1 MVLFLG
7 LSTGCED
14 RPRHVLR
21 RISRVF
27 LAKDP
32 KTDAT
37 KGTKAT
43 DPTLTDGTFRMAPR
57 TPPYQPKDAPDLEK
71 NRTLYVVN
79 YAHLDTQ
86 WRWGFPLTVNQFLPD
101 TVYSNVDYFER
112 YPSHIFN
119 FTGASRYDLIEE
131 YHPELFRTVTHWVKL
146 GRWFPAGNQWEECD
160 VLVPS
165 AESIL
170 RQILTGN
177 RYFEEHFG
185 TQSQEF
191 MLPDSFG
198 FPASLPSILSHAGL
212 RGFSTQKLTWH
223 SAKGIPFN
231 VGRWQGFDGRSV
243 IAALNAG
250 NYGAVHRSVL
260 SESPKWVDRLD
271 KNAKVSGLK
280 VDYLY
285 NGTGDVGGAP
295 HEISMVAME
304 ASKRFPGPV
313 NVVVGTSEKMFS
325 DIGDAQ
331 AAKFPVHQGDLLLT
345 EHSAGSLTSQA
356 FIKRLNRMNEL
367 LANAAE
373 RAAVAVDTL
382 GGAPYP
388 TTVLRD
394 AWRSVLRSQF
404 HDIIAGTSIPEAYTY
419 SWNDEFLAMNRFV
432 NTLTD
437 SVAAVGRGLDT
448 SGDGVSLVLYNPLSQ
463 ARTDI
468 VEIDVPESLRQSK
481 SIGAVDETGR
491 LVMTQRVLDRDGKA
505 RLLFRAG
512 VSGDSFTVYSL
523 KEVATPLAVSELTV
537 TDRVLSN
544 HRYRLTLNDNGDISS
559 IYDILTRRELLRA
572 PIQLAFLT
580 EYPQE
585 FPAWNMD
592 WIDRQRPPRGYVTDQ
607 PTFEMLE
614 EGPLRASLRVK
625 RQSEGSSFSQSIRL
639 YSGNDAER
647 IEVVSQ
653 IDWKSTGC
661 SLKAT
666 FPFSVSAPKATYS
679 WGIIPIERENN
690 NEKQYEVPTH
700 SYIDLTDK
708 TGSYGVTL
716 FTGAKYGSD
725 KPSDDTLRLTL
736 LFTPG
741 TSDEYAEQ
749 RYQDWGRHDISIA
762 LLPHSGKIGHHEAH
776 ARADR
781 FEQPILAFEIPKH
794 EGVLGK
800 QFSLFLYDENRVA
813 IRAIKRSEDGRYTVL
828 RLVELSGTKARTQL
842 RSIVPIEE
850 ATELNGIEENIASI
864 PVEQGV
870 LRLDFLPHQ
879 MRTIGIRLAAMNRLR
894 APQSESITLKYD
906 LDGVSAN
913 GDEMDGDFEGSGATY
928 PKEMLNER
936 LNVGGVEYRLGPFAH
951 GERNVLRAHGQRVLL
966 PSGYERLHIL
976 AASTQG
982 QIPALFRIGRR
993 ESVLNISPWTG
1004 FLGQW
1009 DHPVFAGQ
1017 VPEITFSVENP
1028 LVSIASGYLHTERV
1042 GWAAS
1047 HHHQRGLG
1055 DVPFRFSYL
1064 YSYALDLDPRAD
1076 SVSLPKDERIAIF
1089 AMSVAKDDNAKAIP
1103 LSALWPEMAR
1113 DESFKGRFESP

>member
-1 MVLFLG
+1 LTTSCKG
-7 LSTGCED
+7 KS
-14 RPRHVLR
+14 RHALR

-27 LAKDP
+27 EAKDS
-32 KTDAT
+32 KVVA
-37 KGTKAT
+37 ARVVEAS
-43 DPTLTDGTFRMAPR
+43 DPTLTEGTFRAAPLA
-57 TPPYQPKDAPDLEK
+57 PPYEPRSAPDLAK

-101 TVYSNVDYFER
+101 TVYSNIDYFER

-131 YHPELFRTVTHWVKL
+131 YHPALFRTVTHWVKR

-165 AESIL
+165 AESLL
-170 RQILTGN
+170 RQILLGN

-185 TQSQEF
+185 THSQEF

-223 SAKGIPFN
+223 SASGIPFSI
-231 VGRWQGFDGRSV
+231 GRWQGFDGRSV

-260 SESPKWVDRLD
+260 SESPKWVERLD
-271 KNAKVSGLK
+271 KNGKEGGLK

-325 DIGDAQ
+325 DIGDSQ
-331 AAKFPVHQGDLLLT
+331 AAKLPVHQGDLLLT

-356 FIKRLNRMNEL
+356 FMKRLNRMNEL

-373 RAAVAVDTL
+373 RAAVTADTL

-388 TTVLRD
+388 MTALRD

-404 HDIIAGTSIPEAYTY
+404 HDIIAGTSIPEAYSY

-437 SVAAVGRGLDT
+437 SVAAVARGLDT
-448 SGDGVSLVLYNPLSQ
+448 NGDGVSLVLYNPLSQ
-463 ARTDI
+463 ARTDV
-468 VEIDVPESLRQSK
+468 VEIDVPESLRHSK
-481 SIGAVDETGR
+481 SISAVDETGR
-491 LVMTQRVLDRDGKA
+491 WVATQQIMGRDGKA
-505 RLLFRAG
+505 RLLFRAS

-523 KEVATPLAVSELTV
+523 RDVPTPKAVSELTV
-537 TDRVLSN
+537 TERALSN
-544 HRYRLTLNDNGDISS
+544 HRYRLRVNDNGDFSS

-580 EYPQE
+580 EHPSE

-607 PTFEMLE
+607 PKFEVLE
-614 EGPLRASLRVK
+614 EGPLRASLRIK
-625 RQSEGSSFSQSIRL
+625 RQSEGSAFVQSIRL
-639 YSGNDAER
+639 YSGNESER
-647 IEVVSQ
+647 IEVLSQ

-666 FPFSVSAPKATYS
+666 FPFSVSAPTATYS
-679 WGIIPIERENN
+679 WGIIPIERSNN

-700 SYIDLTDK
+700 SYIDLTDRN
-708 TGSYGVTL
+708 GNYGVTL
-716 FTGAKYGSD
+716 LTGAKYGSD
-725 KPSDDTLRLTL
+725 KPTDDTLRVTL

-741 TSDEYAEQ
+741 TSDEYMEQ
-749 RYQDWGRHDISIA
+749 RHQDWGRHDISIA
-762 LLPHSGKIGHHEAH
+762 LLPHLGKMGHDEAY
-776 ARADR
+776 AKADR
-781 FEQPILAFEIPKH
+781 FEQPILAFEVPKH
-794 EGVLGK
+794 AGVLGK
-800 QFSLFLYDENRVA
+800 RFSLFSYNENRVA
-813 IRAIKRSEDGRYTVL
+813 IRSIKRSEDRRYIVL
-828 RLVELSGTKARTQL
+828 RLVELKGTKARTRL
-842 RSIVPIEE
+842 HSIVPIEE
-850 ATELNGIEENIASI
+850 ASELNGIEKNIANI
-864 PVEQGV
+864 PVEQGA

-879 MRTIGIRLAAMNRLR
+879 MRTIGIRLAAMDRLR
-894 APQSESITLKYD
+894 APQSESVAIRYD
-906 LDGVSAN
+906 LDGISAN
-913 GDEMDGDFEGSGATY
+913 GDETDGDFDGSGATY

-936 LNVGGVEYRLGPFAH
+936 LNVGGVEFRLGPMGH
-951 GERNVLRAHGQRVLL
+951 GERNVLLARGQVVPL
-966 PSGYERLHIL
+966 PSGYERLYLL
-976 AASTQG
+976 AASTAG
-982 QIPALFRIGRR
+982 HVPALFRIGRR
-993 ESVLNISPWTG
+993 ESILNILPWTG

-1009 DHPVFAGQ
+1009 DNPVFAGQ

-1028 LVSIASGYLHTERV
+1028 LLSIAPGYLYTERV
-1042 GWAAS
+1042 GWTSS

-1055 DVPFRFSYL
+1055 DVPFRFAYL
-1064 YSYALDLDPRAD
+1064 YSYALDLDQNAK
-1076 SVSLPKDERIAIF
+1076 SVTLPKDARIAIF

-1103 LSALWPEMAR
+1103 LSALWPEMTR
-1113 DESFKGRFESP
+1113 DESFKERFESP